1 MPTISTF
8 LGIVIRM
15 YFNEHAPPHFHVIYN
30 EHEATIS
37 VDRLEVLKGELPGR
51 VLGLA
56 IEWAAAHQQELRKNW
71 ELCEQH
77 EHPLKIDP
85 LV

>member
-15 YFNEHAPPHFHVIYN
+15 YFDEHAPPHFHVIYN
-30 EHEATIS
+30 EFEAAITIDGFL
-37 VDRLEVLKGELPGR
+37 VMRGKLPPR
-51 VLGLA
+51 ILGLVV
-56 IEWAAAHQQELRKNW
+56 EWASAHQNELQNNW
-71 ELCEQH
+71 QLCEQH
-77 EHPLKIDP
+77 ELPMKIDP

>member
-1 MPTISTF
+1 MPTICSF

-15 YFNEHAPPHFHVIYN
+15 YFDEHAPPHFHVIYN
-30 EHEATIS
+30 EYEAAIAI
-37 VDRLEVLKGELPGR
+37 DGLKVMKGKLPAR
-51 VLGLA
+51 VLGLVV
-56 IEWAAAHQQELRKNW
+56 EWAAAHQQELNENW
-71 ELCEQH
+71 MLCEQH